1 MLIDSYDMRWFDRLD
16 AGEADSEGVHYL
28 LIDGAFVPELHR
40 RVKAV
45 VPAEFAPTL
54 LFEELPSC
62 SDATRDVSPFLVSFR
77 PSNPGFRTVLAACSG
92 WPMVSAIQTPE
103 SQSELTQRLAAWCVV
118 EVDGQRFNF
127 RFPDTRRSPCIFN
140 ALSPQQKAE
149 FMGPASRWSYI
160 QRDGKWNDVVV
171 PGIPSPTADRPQLDD
186 RQFARLVG
194 DSEAD
199 EIISI
204 LEHQGYEATGLRSR
218 QHCQVVIALRA
229 ASRAALEISEKVAWC
244 EASLAEPLPSDASE
258 VVRQFEKWFASAR
271 PNIEVPLS

>member
-1 MLIDSYDMRWFDRLD
+1 MLIDSYGKRWLDRLD

-28 LIDGAFVPELHR
+28 LIDGAFVPGLHR

-103 SQSELTQRLAAWCVV
+103 SQSELTERLAAWCVV
-118 EVDGQRFNF
+118 DVEGQRFNF
-127 RFPDTRRSPCIFN
+127 RFPDTRRLPGIFD
-140 ALSPQQKAE
+140 ALSAQQKTQFA
-149 FMGPASRWSYI
+149 GPASRWSYI
-160 QRDGKWNDVVV
+160 QRDGNWCDLPM
-171 PGIPSPTADRPQLDD
+171 PGIPSLIADHPVLDD
-186 RQFARLVG
+186 RQFARIMR

-199 EIISI
+199 EIISM
-204 LEHQGYEATGLRSR
+204 LDHQGHKNRALRSQQYASVELALLVAHRTTLGTSAKRDWCESCLADRLPADPSEATLR
-218 QHCQVVIALRA
+218 
-229 ASRAALEISEKVAWC
+229 
-244 EASLAEPLPSDASE
+244 
-258 VVRQFEKWFASAR
+258 FEKWLFLAQS
-271 PNIEVPLS
+271 NEEILQ